1 MPTRSRAERTEER
14 ERLRRQAERDL
25 GLPVVLRPVQ
35 TPEPAFRGR
44 LSRRRGYLL
53 VEYADRTA
61 GYFWDLDLL
70 RELLDHA
77 RAGRQ
82 ELTVWEGGAEP
93 PEGPA

>member
-1 MPTRSRAERTEER
+1 MPAQSRTDRPEER
-14 ERLRRQAERDL
+14 ERLRRQAEQDL
-25 GLPVVLRPVQ
+25 GLRVVLRPVQ
-35 TPEPAFRGR
+35 SPEPAFRGR
-44 LSRRRGYLL
+44 LSRRPGYLL

-77 RAGRQ
+77 RAGRH
-82 ELTVWEGGAEP
+82 ELTVWEGGPEP